1 MMTEPAS
8 TERVVTSTVL
18 RPTRITIRDLWSEA
32 FSACLARP
40 GRAVLTVLGT
50 VIGIAALVATLGIS
64 KTAGG
69 QIVARFDALAA
80 TDVSITPRSTGG
92 PVVSRAIPWDAA
104 ARVRRL
110 AGVVAAGTLADVDVR
125 GALVR
130 SVPVNDP
137 SGQSKFQLSVKAA
150 SPGLFPAVRATLK
163 SGRVFDEGHSARGD
177 RVAVLGPAAA
187 ERLNLAAVDQQPAVF
202 IDDHL
207 YLVVGILTDVARQ
220 ADLLGAVIIPEG
232 TARQEFG
239 LLAPG
244 SVQIETAIGAARL
257 VAHQAPIAL
266 NPDNPT
272 TFKVA
277 QPPDPQSTK
286 NAVKNDLNSLFL
298 ILGLVS
304 LLVGAIGIA
313 NVTLVSV
320 LERVGEIGLRRAL
333 GAGRRHI
340 AAQFLTESAV
350 MGLFGGILGASLGTL
365 VIVAVA
371 VSRQWTPILDL
382 AVPLT
387 APLIGILIGLGSGLY
402 PAWRAARLQPVD
414 ALRAGT

>member
-1 MMTEPAS
+1 MSDATTDRLVAE
-8 TERVVTSTVL
+8 TVR
-18 RPTRITIRDLWSEA
+18 RPPRITVIDLWSEA
-32 FSACLARP
+32 FAACLARP

-50 VIGIAALVATLGIS
+50 VLGIAALVATLGIS

-69 QIVARFDALAA
+69 QIVSRFDALAA
-80 TDVSITPRSTGG
+80 TDVSITPRTAG
-92 PVVSRAIPWDAA
+92 PVTSRVIPWDAET
-104 ARVRRL
+104 RIRRL
-110 AGVVAAGTLADVDVR
+110 AGVVAAGTLADVDVK
-125 GALVR
+125 GELVR
-130 SVPVNDP
+130 SVPINDP
-137 SGQSKFQLSVKAA
+137 TGQSSFQLPIKAA
-150 SPGLFPAVRATLK
+150 SPGLFASIRATLK
-163 SGRVFDEGHSARGD
+163 SGRVFDEGSSQRAD
-177 RVAVLGPAAA
+177 SVAVLGPAAA
-187 ERLNLAAVDQQPAVF
+187 ERLNLASVDQQPAVF
-202 IDDHL
+202 IGDHL

-232 TARQEFG
+232 TARQTYG

-257 VAHQAPIAL
+257 IARQAPIAL

-272 TFKVA
+272 SLKVA
-277 QPPDPQSTK
+277 QPPDAQATK

-350 MGLFGGILGASLGTL
+350 MGLFGGIVGASVGTL
-365 VIVAVA
+365 VIVVVA
-371 VSRQWTPILDL
+371 FSRQWTPILDL

-387 APLIGILIGLGSGLY
+387 APLIGTLIGLGSGLY
-402 PAWRAARLQPVD
+402 PAWRAARLQPVE
-414 ALRAGT
+414 ALRGGT